1 MKPQFIALF
10 SALIIAAG
18 ARAQTVTNSYY
29 QAVNAVIP
37 DDNPNGIAS
46 SIAVSGVNGAISGI
60 SVTLDITNGYNGD
73 LYGFLVNSNGGAF
86 SVLLNR
92 AGVQSGNAFGYSD
105 SGFHVTFTD
114 TAMNNVH
121 FYQSGGFTLD
131 ASGALTGIWG
141 ADGRNIDP
149 AANPATLG
157 GTSPTATLSQFVG
170 TNPNGEWT
178 LFLEDSSG
186 GYQSTLQDWQLQIQS
201 VPEPTSGR
209 LVVLSAALAAIFFW
223 RRNKTQGERKR

>member
-1 MKPQFIALF
+1 MIRFDQVHK
-10 SALIIAAG
+10 
-18 ARAQTVTNSYY
+18 RY
-29 QAVNAVIP
+29 
-37 DDNPNGIAS
+37 PNGREAL
-46 SIAVSGVNGAISGI
+46 SGVSFNIE
-60 SVTLDITNGYNGD
+60 
-73 LYGFLVNSNGGAF
+73 
-86 SVLLNR
+86 
-92 AGVQSGNAFGYSD
+92 
-105 SGFHVTFTD
+105 
-114 TAMNNVH
+114 
-121 FYQSGGFTLD
+121 
-131 ASGALTGIWG
+131 SGALTGIWG

-209 LVVLSAALAAIFFW
+209 LMVLSAAVAAVYFW